1 MWVKC
6 VLVWYSQQL
15 TSIFGLVN
23 SSIKKMRLEC
33 LLHPSH
39 SMGWCIYKEAQ
50 ILPQCSA
57 IILSDLKLL
66 FIILLPISRID
77 KRIFYTKTSSTQS
90 SPMFIRSELSLTLNI
105 EEIRSCLIFF
115 FKIQM
120 LPLHKRNDWM
130 GRCWLR
136 LFSRQINN
144 SRYPL

>member
-1 MWVKC
+1 MC
-6 VLVWYSQQL
+6 
-15 TSIFGLVN
+15 TSGVSYFI
-23 SSIKKMRLEC
+23 SSSCFVPNELKSLKNQHVFFLKV
-33 LLHPSH
+33 HPSH

-105 EEIRSCLIFF
+105 EEIRSCLNFF
-115 FKIQM
+115 FQ
-120 LPLHKRNDWM
+120 
-130 GRCWLR
+130 
-136 LFSRQINN
+136 N
-144 SRYPL
+144 SNASFT